1 MLNLDKQY
9 FRFALRMNTKSTF
22 IVVAMAVMLFG
33 ATVLA
38 TEDAFADKIKKYD
51 KNQATSLA
59 NVCGNDKLPMNVYCQ
74 NINSQIQGEQNAV
87 EIDGVQKSGE
97 DHKGKKDPSHE
108 IPPSKTDLAKLGDAW
123 WQWAYNLDT
132 TVVGNPFGDNSLS
145 CTLGQQ
151 SGGLLFLTATTG
163 IFTPEGGVQQGD
175 TGFTRSCTVK
185 AGTHLFIPLLV
196 TECSTIEFGLKA
208 ACGNTPEELRA
219 SANELMNPDFINSLT
234 LEIDGVS
241 VPIEKLLQNNR
252 AESPGDGFLL
262 TIAANNAFG
271 LTEASP
277 PQSVSPP
284 VPLPTDPPV
293 NSVAVGYWTLLHLP
307 PGQHTIKFGGSITYP
322 ELISGTFR
330 TEVTYLLN
338 VVPHGH

>member
-1 MLNLDKQY
+1 MLNSDKQY
-9 FRFALRMNTKSTF
+9 FHFAIRMNTKPMF
-22 IVVAMAVMLFG
+22 IVAAMAVMLIG
-33 ATVLA
+33 ATAVAA
-38 TEDAFADKIKKYD
+38 TDNAIVDGKKKYD

-59 NVCGNDKLPMNVYCQ
+59 NACGNDKLPMSVFCQ
-74 NINSQIQGEQNAV
+74 NIDSQVQGDKNAV
-87 EIDGVQKSGE
+87 AIDGVQKSGE
-97 DHKGKKDPSHE
+97 DHKGKKDASHE

-132 TVVGNPFGDNSLS
+132 TKVGNPFLDNSLS

-151 SGGLLFLTATTG
+151 SGGLLFLTGTAG
-163 IFTPEGGVQQGD
+163 ILTPEGEVEQPGGTD
-175 TGFTRSCTVK
+175 FTRSCTIK
-185 AGTHLFIPLLV
+185 AGTQLFIPLLV
-196 TECSTIEFGLKA
+196 TECSPIEFGLKA

-252 AESPGDGFLL
+252 AESPGDGFSL
-262 TIAANNAFG
+262 TIAPNNAFG
-271 LTEASP
+271 LNANTMVP
-277 PQSVSPP
+277 PP
-284 VPLPTDPPV
+284 VPLPATV
-293 NSVAVGYWTLLHLP
+293 NSVAVGYWALLHLP

-330 TEVTYLLN
+330 TEVTYLLD
-338 VVPHGH
+338 VVPPKH